1 MDVQARQK
9 KDLEWLQER
18 VVKERDA
25 GQRDRYRIALLAL
38 QGFTAVRIADR
49 VGCARRTV
57 QQWVYRYR
65 DEGLDGLRE
74 RPRPG
79 QPKKL
84 ATASEEAFRKRL
96 KAGPTAAD
104 GVCTLRGRDL
114 QRILAEEFSAK
125 YSLQGV
131 YDLLHRL
138 GFSCLKPRPRHRKND
153 PEAMAAWLADAPL
166 LSRTSGKRRSIGKSR
181 SGSKTR
187 PGLDSKA
194 R

>member
-1 MDVQARQK
+1 MEVQPRRK
-9 KDLEWLQER
+9 KDLEWLRER
-18 VVKERDA
+18 VAKERDA
-25 GQRDRYRIALLAL
+25 KQRDRCRIALLAL
-38 QGFTAVRIADR
+38 QGFTAVQIADK

-74 RPRPG
+74 RARPG

-84 ATASEEAFRKRL
+84 ATACEETFCQRL
-96 KAGPTAAD
+96 KGGPTAAD
-104 GVCTLRGRDL
+104 GVCTLRGRDI
-114 QRILAEEFSAK
+114 QRILAEEFGAK

-153 PEAMAAWLADAPL
+153 PQAMATWLAEAPL
-166 LSRTSGKRRSIGKSR
+166 LCRTSGKGTSIGKSK
-181 SGSKTR
+181 SGSRTR
-187 PGLDSKA
+187 RALDSRA